1 MESGL
6 RISPEQWS
14 ALLYGDQKHKSDM
27 QSIIDKVNPLSR
39 SYIAAVTLGDTSK
52 LHVMSSVCGVLVS
65 EVELHARTVLGEE
78 EVFLLERC
86 THFRGFLSKEVP
98 L

>member
-27 QSIIDKVNPLSR
+27 QSIIDKVST
-39 SYIAAVTLGDTSK
+39 SGWVGVAMVT
-52 LHVMSSVCGVLVS
+52 
-65 EVELHARTVLGEE
+65 R
-78 EVFLLERC
+78 
-86 THFRGFLSKEVP
+86 
-98 L
+98 